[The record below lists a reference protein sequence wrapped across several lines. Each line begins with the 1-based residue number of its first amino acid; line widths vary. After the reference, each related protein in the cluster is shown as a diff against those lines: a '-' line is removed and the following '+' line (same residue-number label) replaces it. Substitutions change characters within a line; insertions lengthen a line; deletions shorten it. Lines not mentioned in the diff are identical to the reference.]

1 MILLFNYSYQVVNLA
16 KHTTGARSILNLNNL
31 RDLAESKSLKS
42 SLLILWITDF
52 ALNLLYFYCC
62 HCMNLLLTVKHFVH
76 GDTALACYCVSIT
89 KL

>member
-1 MILLFNYSYQVVNLA
+1 MVNLA
-16 KHTTGARSILNLNNL
+16 NHSTCARSILNLNNL

-42 SLLILWITDF
+42 CLLILRITDF

-62 HCMNLLLTVKHFVH
+62 HCFSSLSVKYSVH
-76 GDTALACYCVSIT
+76 RDAANTCDGVSVT